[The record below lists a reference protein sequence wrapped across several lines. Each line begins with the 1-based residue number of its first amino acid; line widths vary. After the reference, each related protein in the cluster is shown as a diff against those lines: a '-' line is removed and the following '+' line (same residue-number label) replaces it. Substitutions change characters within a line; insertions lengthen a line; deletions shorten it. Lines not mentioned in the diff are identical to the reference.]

1 MIKEIL
7 DFLGSSF
14 IRRPRM
20 LEECEKAEKFA
31 KEVMEIIPEDLD
43 DYKSGMAT
51 FIKYFREY
59 EFSKE
64 VRTRLAEPFQEYFW
78 INGLDS
84 VLYGNGL
91 PHELSYYKGHTPER
105 IILLALRE
113 YLLKYYTTAIIEHC
127 REQVLPTPNVRWGSY
142 DFRRLRRI
150 AGVKVLR

>member
-14 IRRPRM
+14 IKGPKM
-20 LEECEKAEKFA
+20 LQEYEKAEKFA

-43 DYKSGMAT
+43 DYRSGMVT

-78 INGLDS
+78 INGLDR
-84 VLYGNGL
+84 VLYENGL
-91 PHELSYYKGHTPER
+91 PHELSYYKGRTPER

-113 YLLKYYTTAIIEHC
+113 YLLKYYITTIIEHC

-142 DFRRLRRI
+142 DFRRLRKI
-150 AGVKVLR
+150 AGVKVLQ